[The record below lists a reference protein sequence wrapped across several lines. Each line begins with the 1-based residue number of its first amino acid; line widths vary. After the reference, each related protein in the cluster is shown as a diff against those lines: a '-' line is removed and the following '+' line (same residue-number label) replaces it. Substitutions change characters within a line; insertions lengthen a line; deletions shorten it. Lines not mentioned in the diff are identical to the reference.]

1 MESIKVMKLEGK
13 TFLVTGAAG
22 FIGSHLSE
30 RLLQEGARVIG
41 VDRLSDYYAPR
52 LKEENLTNLKGQNE
66 FELIQQNMLDLD
78 YKNLLSRVDAIF
90 HQAAQ
95 AGVRASWGGEF
106 DIYLS
111 DNVKSTQILLEAVK
125 NINTDI
131 PVILASSSSVYGIPD
146 ELPMVETM
154 RQKPYSPYGVTKL
167 AAENLGLLY
176 GQNFGLSMAGL
187 RYFTVFGPRQ
197 RPDMAFTRFLT
208 WIYRGE
214 PITVFGDGSQTRDF
228 TYVDDAVSANLEV
241 LRSEAFG
248 RAYNVGGGSRISLKE
263 LFGIIEE
270 VTGRKLKLEY
280 DAERKGDVPHT
291 AADTERIRT
300 ATGWQPETELKQ
312 GLKNQWQWIQESE
325 IARQA
330 V

>member
-1 MESIKVMKLEGK
+1 MQLKGK

-30 RLLQEGARVIG
+30 RLLLEGAQVIG
-41 VDRLSDYYAPR
+41 VDRLSDYYDTR
-52 LKEENLTNLKGQNE
+52 LKKENLASLEEQQE
-66 FELIQQNMLDLD
+66 FELIRQNMLELD
-78 YKNLLSRVDAIF
+78 YEDLLPRVDAVF

-95 AGVRASWGGEF
+95 AGVRESWGDEF

-125 NINTDI
+125 NINPEI
-131 PVILASSSSVYGIPD
+131 PLILASSSSVYGIPD

-176 GQNFGLSMAGL
+176 GQNFGLSVAAL

-208 WIYRGE
+208 WLYRDE
-214 PITVFGDGSQTRDF
+214 PITLFGDGSQTRDF
-228 TYVDDAVSANLEV
+228 TYVGDAVSANLEV

-248 RAYNVGGGSRISLKE
+248 RAYNVGGGTRISLKE
-263 LFGIIEE
+263 LFDIIEE
-270 VTGRKLKLEY
+270 VTGRELQLEH
-280 DAERKGDVPHT
+280 DGERKGDVPHT
-291 AADTERIRT
+291 AADTERISSV
-300 ATGWQPETELKQ
+300 TGWAPETDLKQ
-312 GLKNQWQWIQESE
+312 GLKNQWEWIQESE